1 VQTLKYILTN
11 NRLERKVKIGF
22 VGLGKMGAN
31 MVRRLLR
38 DGHAVVGYNRSQAI
52 VRELTDSEGM
62 IPATTVESMLEKLEA
77 PKVVWVMLPAGSVT
91 EDMFQS
97 LLGKLEAG
105 DIIID
110 GANSNFKDSM
120 RRGLEA
126 KEHKIGF
133 VDAGVSGGIWGLKE
147 GYSIMVGG
155 EKVVVDKVS
164 PLFRTLAPGKELGWG
179 HVGPSGSGHFVK
191 MVHNGIEYGM
201 MEAYAEGYEILKA
214 RKEYALDLHQIT
226 KIWQHG
232 SVVRSWL
239 LDLAESALA
248 VDAELSDV
256 KGWVA
261 DSGEGRWTVME
272 AIDQSVPAPVITMSL
287 FRRFESRQDESFGAK
302 MLAALRNQ
310 FGGHEIKRP
319 D

>member
-1 VQTLKYILTN
+1 M
-11 NRLERKVKIGF
+11 ERDMKIGF
-22 VGLGKMGAN
+22 IGLGKMGAN
-31 MVRRLLR
+31 MVRRLIR
-38 DGHAVVGYNRSQAI
+38 GGHKVVGYNRSQDI
-52 VRELTDSEGM
+52 VKELVAEEGM
-62 IPATTVESMLEKLEA
+62 IPSVTIDDIVQQLVQ
-77 PKVVWVMLPAGSVT
+77 PRVVWMMLPSGSVT
-91 EDMFQS
+91 EDYFLK
-97 LLGKLEAG
+97 LLEKLQTG
-105 DIIID
+105 DIIVD
-110 GANSNFKDSM
+110 GGNSNFKDSM
-120 RRGLEA
+120 RRSELA
-126 KEHKIGF
+126 KSSGIGF

-155 EKVVVDKVS
+155 EKSNVDAVV
-164 PLFRTLAPGKELGWG
+164 PLIKTLAPGADQGWG

-201 MEAYAEGYEILKA
+201 MEAYAEGFEILKA
-214 RKEYALDLHQIT
+214 RKEYQLDLHQVS
-226 KIWQHG
+226 KIWQYG

-239 LDLAESALA
+239 LDLAETALA
-248 VDAELSDV
+248 EDGELENV

-272 AIDQSVPAPVITMSL
+272 AIDQSVPAPIITMSL
-287 FRRFESRQDESFGAK
+287 FRRFESRQNESFAAK

>member
-1 VQTLKYILTN
+1 M
-11 NRLERKVKIGF
+11 KIGLI
-22 VGLGKMGAN
+22 GLGKMGAN
-31 MVRRLLR
+31 MVRKLLR
-38 DGHAVVGYNRSQAI
+38 DGHEVVGYNRSQGI
-52 VRELTDSEGM
+52 VQELTDSEGM
-62 IPATTVESMLEKLEA
+62 IPAKSVDAMLEHLDA

-91 EDMFQS
+91 EDMFQL

-120 RRGLEA
+120 RRGMESE
-126 KEHKIGF
+126 EHKIGF

-155 EKVVVDKVS
+155 EKDVVDKIS

-214 RKEYALDLHQIT
+214 RKEYALDLHQIS

-248 VDAELSDV
+248 EDAELSDV

-287 FRRFESRQDESFGAK
+287 FRRFESRQDESFAAK